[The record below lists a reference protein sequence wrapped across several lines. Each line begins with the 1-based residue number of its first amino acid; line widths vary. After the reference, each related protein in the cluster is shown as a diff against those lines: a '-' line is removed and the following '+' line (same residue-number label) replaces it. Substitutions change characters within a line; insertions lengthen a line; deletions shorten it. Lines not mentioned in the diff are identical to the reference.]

1 MKLLLLIPLFLIPG
15 MAYAD
20 QWGISLS
27 NTCIT
32 MLTNNLTTN
41 CPTYDEIMIL
51 FPDTTNQ
58 EKVGKFENIDGIYQR
73 GKSQLQNP
81 IEFYRYSASNIL
93 WIDPPVN
100 VRDKIKMIYI
110 EPSLPEYKI
119 GAESKKMDDYNISFG
134 KDRYINPNCS
144 ESKITAKNW
153 VYLTGDTINVLKHK
167 CDLSV
172 SAFSGIV
179 TMNFV
184 KSYQDISTSF
194 KYIHDKWVKESLIA
208 CKNKG
213 C

>member
-1 MKLLLLIPLFLIPG
+1 

-41 CPTYDEIMIL
+41 CPTYDEIMML
-51 FPDTTNQ
+51 FPDTTDRHM
-58 EKVGKFENIDGIYQR
+58 VGEFENINGITQR
-73 GKSQLQNP
+73 GKPNLSSP
-81 IEFYRYSASNIL
+81 IEFYRYSTENIL
-93 WIDPPVN
+93 WIDPPGD
-100 VRDKIKMIYI
+100 VRKKIKMIYI
-110 EPSLPEYKI
+110 EASLPEYKI
-119 GAESKKMDDYNISFG
+119 GANSTKMDDYNISFG

-179 TMNFV
+179 TINFV

>member
-1 MKLLLLIPLFLIPG
+1 

-32 MLTNNLTTN
+32 MLTNNITTN
-41 CPTYDEIMIL
+41 CPTYDEIMML
-51 FPDTTNQ
+51 FPDTTNRNM
-58 EKVGKFENIDGIYQR
+58 VGEFENINGITQR
-73 GKSQLQNP
+73 GKPNLKNP
-81 IEFYRYSASNIL
+81 IEFYRYSTENIL
-93 WIDPPVN
+93 WIDPPGD
-100 VRDKIKMIYI
+100 VRNKIKMIYI
-110 EPSLPEYKI
+110 EASLPEYKI
-119 GAESKKMDDYNISFG
+119 GANSTKMDDYNISFG

-144 ESKITAKNW
+144 ESKITAKDW

-179 TMNFV
+179 TMNFA

-208 CKNKG
+208 CKVRG